1 MNSLES
7 NINVLGQGEVKT
19 LANTLEHLGGSM
31 DRLNK
36 SGIVLNILIKVYKLL
51 PYRCVGCVQE
61 VSNSMCAPN
70 RIFFLMPVPVD
81 LPTVKAQ
88 E

>member
-36 SGIVLNILIKVYKLL
+36 SGIVLNILIQV
-51 PYRCVGCVQE
+51 
-61 VSNSMCAPN
+61 
-70 RIFFLMPVPVD
+70 I
-81 LPTVKAQ
+81 
-88 E
+88 